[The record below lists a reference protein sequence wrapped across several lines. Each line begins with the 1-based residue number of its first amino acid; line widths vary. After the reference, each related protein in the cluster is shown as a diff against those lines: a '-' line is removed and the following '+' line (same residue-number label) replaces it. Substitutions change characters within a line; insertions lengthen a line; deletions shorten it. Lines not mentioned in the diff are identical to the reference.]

1 MVESC
6 GRCRCTHSR
15 SSTCS
20 FPHIGGD
27 GFHVLAFTEP
37 KLERDKVTPS
47 DATSLTSCGKKVSCP
62 AAAFASISWR
72 KKRLM
77 ASTLSGP
84 EFGLH

>member
-1 MVESC
+1 MVESW
-6 GRCRCTHSR
+6 GRCTYSR

-20 FPHIGGD
+20 LPHIGGD

-62 AAAFASISWR
+62 AAAFASISW

-77 ASTLSGP
+77 ASTLLSGP